1 MSKVRLYG
9 NTSGY
14 VDLQAPDVAGDVTIT
29 LPNATGPFALESYVD
44 AAVAAIPAIAGI
56 GSNVVQAVKTD
67 TFTTT
72 STSYVDVTDLEV
84 TITPS
89 SNTSKIL
96 LIAACNL
103 SNTNRLQSTGIC
115 FYRGS
120 TQLTDYLAATAG
132 SRIRTASAGSG
143 NSGGDSFGHGAGI
156 LFTAPTLSYVDSPAT
171 TSATTYYV
179 RMAVGGGTGTL
190 NRYGTDT
197 DSAGVARGASS
208 IIAIEVAA

>member
-67 TFTTT
+67 TFTTA
-72 STSYVDVTDLEV
+72 STSYTNVTGLSV

-89 SNTSKIL
+89 SATAKVL
-96 LIAACNL
+96 LIAQVAL
-103 SNTNRLQSTGIC
+103 GGEPSG
-115 FYRGS
+115 F
-120 TQLTDYLAATAG
+120 LAF
-132 SRIRTASAGSG
+132 
-143 NSGGDSFGHGAGI
+143 SGGNTSGYIGDAASNRIQVVGFHGVDEPDLRTRYGAEMVSMVF
-156 LFTAPTLSYVDSPAT
+156 LDSPAT
-171 TSATTYYV
+171 ASATTYNV
-179 RMAVGGGTGTL
+179 QARARSAGLTTINRTWADSDSNTVARMA
-190 NRYGTDT
+190 
-197 DSAGVARGASS
+197 SS
-208 IIAIEVAA
+208 FTVIEVAA

>member
-67 TFTTT
+67 TFTTA
-72 STSYVDVTDLEV
+72 STSMTDVTGMTV

-89 SNTSKIL
+89 SDTSKVLIVGTFL
-96 LIAACNL
+96 LAN
-103 SNTNRLQSTGIC
+103 
-115 FYRGS
+115 
-120 TQLTDYLAATAG
+120 
-132 SRIRTASAGSG
+132 SG
-143 NSGGDSFGHGAGI
+143 NSSLNVNLLRGATDIAKSVGGSTNNTLTLAGNVSGVGWQQYGAI
-156 LFTAPTLSYVDSPAT
+156 HFLDSPGVNT
-171 TSATTYYV
+171 ATTYKLQMSVSANTGYMG
-179 RMAVGGGTGTL
+179 RFSGSDNRAVSVIT
-190 NRYGTDT
+190 
-197 DSAGVARGASS
+197 
-208 IIAIEVAA
+208 AIEVAA